1 MRKFMKKRT
10 VVVGVLA
17 ALAATGLAVAYWTQ
31 AGSGTGTGTVGTTG
45 TITLTGTIAAGI
57 YPGGTSAVTL
67 SAANSGNA
75 AVKVQTVSQNG
86 AVTFDAG
93 HSGCSA
99 ADFSMPT
106 VTENISVPGNAVAQA
121 LTAGVLSMTNTAVAQ
136 DACKGATITI
146 TLAST

>member
-1 MRKFMKKRT
+1 MRKLMKKRI
-10 VVVGVLA
+10 VVLGILV

-31 AGSGTGTGTVGTTG
+31 AGSGSGSGTVGTTG
-45 TITLTGTIAAGI
+45 TITLTGTVASGI
-57 YPGGTSAVTL
+57 YPGGTAAVALT
-67 SAANSGNA
+67 AANSGSAPVN
-75 AVKVQTVSQNG
+75 VQTVSQNG

-93 HSGCSA
+93 HAACVA

-106 VTENISVPGNAVAQA
+106 VTENVSVPGNATAQA
-121 LTAGVLSMTNTAVAQ
+121 LTAGVLSMTNSAVSQ